1 MIIILGFL
9 IARGSEHEHG
19 LWFGRGLLLYFLALG
34 AGIHGGFGWVGL
46 RGLPLFAKIF
56 FCLEGKYNLCTKLKN
71 KLGER
76 SATRFRLCKSMFV
89 GVYLDDV
96 VALVALP
103 WGVFTVS
110 VGKEEVSCARTSGS
124 WWFLIFPWIWI
135 EERQP
140 LGTLKLQSFKPM
152 VEAVAAS
159 TDGII
164 ATII

>member
-1 MIIILGFL
+1 
-9 IARGSEHEHG
+9 
-19 LWFGRGLLLYFLALG
+19 
-34 AGIHGGFGWVGL
+34 
-46 RGLPLFAKIF
+46 
-56 FCLEGKYNLCTKLKN
+56 
-71 KLGER
+71 
-76 SATRFRLCKSMFV
+76 MFV

>member
-1 MIIILGFL
+1 MGGVE
-9 IARGSEHEHG
+9 GSPVVCKD
-19 LWFGRGLLLYFLALG
+19 
-34 AGIHGGFGWVGL
+34 I
-46 RGLPLFAKIF
+46 

-110 VGKEEVSCARTSGS
+110 VGKEVLPHAPVVRG
-124 WWFLIFPWIWI
+124 
-135 EERQP
+135 
-140 LGTLKLQSFKPM
+140 
-152 VEAVAAS
+152 
-159 TDGII
+159 
-164 ATII
+164 

>member
-1 MIIILGFL
+1 MIIILGSL

-135 EERQP
+135 LKRQM
-140 LGTLKLQSFKPM
+140 GTLKLQSFKPM

>member
-1 MIIILGFL
+1 
-9 IARGSEHEHG
+9 
-19 LWFGRGLLLYFLALG
+19 
-34 AGIHGGFGWVGL
+34 
-46 RGLPLFAKIF
+46 
-56 FCLEGKYNLCTKLKN
+56 
-71 KLGER
+71 
-76 SATRFRLCKSMFV
+76 MFV

-124 WWFLIFPWIWI
+124 WWFVVVSDFSIKLILTSQTRRI

-140 LGTLKLQSFKPM
+140 LATLKLQSFKPM

>member
-1 MIIILGFL
+1 MGGVE
-9 IARGSEHEHG
+9 GSPVVCKD
-19 LWFGRGLLLYFLALG
+19 
-34 AGIHGGFGWVGL
+34 I
-46 RGLPLFAKIF
+46 

-110 VGKEEVSCARTSGS
+110 VGKEVLTRTSGS
-124 WWFLIFPWIWI
+124 CLINFGIFHFDKMPK
-135 EERQP
+135 RKKKLKRASNP
-140 LGTLKLQSFKPM
+140 LATLKLQSFKPLRGSCCLDRWYHCHNHM
-152 VEAVAAS
+152 NRSKSILFLLIDATS
-159 TDGII
+159 TRM
-164 ATII
+164 ACR